1 MMREEILEAAAAVES
16 PGEKSDAMRECIQA
30 VTLRSLHES
39 GAFASLC
46 LTGDAALRFAG
57 DPSSG
62 LISGNSNGRPATGL
76 GSGHAGYATDLE
88 FRLVD
93 KKGYRPEQWFFTV
106 RRRLRSMGLDA
117 RIAFARRGPIHSG
130 WIKVSGLLAE
140 AGLSPSPDEAL
151 GFTIVIGIT
160 PLERA
165 ACRVKIVEAAGECFA
180 LRYRIPDTLDRQ
192 DPTFRRGYQLLT
204 LSQSTSPIRDL

>member
-1 MMREEILEAAAAVES
+1 MMREEILEAAAAAES
-16 PGEKSDAMRECIQA
+16 PGGKSGAMRECIQA

-57 DPSSG
+57 
-62 LISGNSNGRPATGL
+62 GL

-151 GFTIVIGIT
+151 GFNIVIGIT

-165 ACRVKIVEAAGECFA
+165 ACRVKVVEAAGECFA
-180 LRYRIPDTLDRQ
+180 LRYRIPETLGSAGAPLDSAGAAN
-192 DPTFRRGYQLLT
+192 PL
-204 LSQSTSPIRDL
+204 P